1 MIETNRRRDRLATL
15 VAATPL
21 TGALAFLA
29 ALALVAGVSA
39 SLFGDRDMLARQI
52 RDPRAAFEWFGAGL
66 TAIAAIVAAFRIHA
80 RGRSL
85 LWRATPLFVFA
96 IWQIGTIY
104 LCHDIPMEKPAEQI
118 LYGHGPEF
126 FLFILA
132 ASIPI
137 AVALFWVLRR
147 HRVPLNGS
155 VAALAGLGS
164 AAAAIWL
171 MQFFH
176 PFEMNLGDWSIHF
189 GAIGV
194 VVGSAAYTRQLLSD
208 N

>member
-1 MIETNRRRDRLATL
+1 MAFLATL
-15 VAATPL
+15 T
-21 TGALAFLA
+21 
-29 ALALVAGVSA
+29 LVGGVSA
-39 SLFGDRDMLARQI
+39 SLFGDCEMAARHI
-52 RDPRAAFEWFGAGL
+52 RDPRAAFEWLGAGI
-66 TAIAAIVAAFRIHA
+66 TGIAAIVAAFQIHA
-80 RGRSL
+80 RGRTSL
-85 LWRATPLFVFA
+85 RRATPLLVFA

-118 LYGHGPEF
+118 LYGHGPDC

-137 AVALFWVLRR
+137 AVALFWVLHR
-147 HRVPLNGS
+147 HRVALNGS
-155 VAALAGLGS
+155 VAALVGLGS

-189 GAIGV
+189 AAIGI
-194 VVGSAAYTRQLLSD
+194 VVGSATYTRHLLSG